1 VIIIKSKD
9 ELALMRQAGRI
20 VAVVIEAMVEQV
32 KPGMTTA
39 ELDALAYQT
48 ITKMDAKPS
57 FLGYRGFPA
66 SVCISVNEEVVHGIP
81 GKRRLKEG
89 DIVGIDLGAIYK
101 GYQGDAAVTVPVGR
115 ISPQAERLLEVA
127 RGALDAAIAAARR
140 GRRVGDIS
148 WAIQNHAESRG
159 FSVVRQYVGHGIG
172 RAMHEDPQVP
182 NFGQPG
188 RGDRLKPGMTLA
200 LEPMVNIGNWST
212 EVLDD
217 GWTVVTGDG
226 SLSAH
231 FEHTIAIT
239 DGEAEILTRL

>member
-1 VIIIKSKD
+1 
-9 ELALMRQAGRI
+9 
-20 VAVVIEAMVEQV
+20 
-32 KPGMTTA
+32 
-39 ELDALAYQT
+39 
-48 ITKMDAKPS
+48 
-57 FLGYRGFPA
+57 
-66 SVCISVNEEVVHGIP
+66 VCISVNEEVVHGIP